1 MSIFKTS
8 SNKASMWSSALI
20 RELALLLLIKLALIW
35 GIYTLYFS
43 DAVEQGRVDEVMAE
57 HWGLPVSPAA
67 TDSNMKEKH
76 P

>member
-57 HWGLPVSPAA
+57 QWGLPVSPAA
-67 TDSNMKEKH
+67 NDSNMKEKH

>member
-57 HWGLPVSPAA
+57 QWGLPVSPSA